1 MLGGLGRSLASVQ
14 RMMRPTLVTG
24 GAGFA
29 AGHLLDLLT
38 RDGAGPIVAWH
49 RPGGAPPR
57 EIAGVTWQAV
67 DLLDKTGVSRALA
80 DVRPASVYHCGG
92 AAHVGNSW
100 SMTQATFAVN
110 VRGT

>member
-1 MLGGLGRSLASVQ
+1 MLVAPRRRLATARRMGR
-14 RMMRPTLVTG
+14 PPLVTG

-29 AGHLLDLLT
+29 AGHLLDLLA
-38 RDGAGPIVAWH
+38 REGAGPIVAWH

-80 DVRPASVYHCGG
+80 EVQPASVYHCAG
-92 AAHVGNSW
+92 AAHVGNS
-100 SMTQATFAVN
+100 
-110 VRGT
+110 